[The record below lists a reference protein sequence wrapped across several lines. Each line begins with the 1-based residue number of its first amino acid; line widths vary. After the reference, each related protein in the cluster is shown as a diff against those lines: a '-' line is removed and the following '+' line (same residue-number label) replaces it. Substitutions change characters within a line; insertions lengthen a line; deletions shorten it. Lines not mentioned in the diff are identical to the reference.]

1 MISRHKIA
9 KTAATFGAAMT
20 VMYTAPELQ
29 AQILDLTWDSGNPS
43 ATNPFLNSFA
53 DDPFEI
59 DIDQVV
65 SVASTGAGDVQ
76 QWNDTYGRTMSV
88 GFERNILSATVVALG
103 QTLDPTTFKGAG
115 DGQNTG
121 QLGRDGTFAGT
132 GSAIIGFRE
141 EVDRVGWFRMEYTE
155 EGPII
160 YSDGEYGSG
169 GETLFAGGE
178 PAGGFVTPDTVDV
191 FRGSIVSATLADFA
205 TSDDADASYLPGFT
219 IGSFEA
225 PVWLILTV
233 SRPALQASV
242 SSQVPV
248 LLAWSTRL
256 KHSIGA
262 QNNSKRSACKPRC
275 LTMIK
280 SLTSLS
286 SQQTT
291 LMQVVKFALES
302 AGAVSDLQL
311 TSHGKLTSTKLVG
324 TNKTAI
330 ATQNSDIATPP

>member
-178 PAGGFVTPDTVDV
+178 PAGGFVTPDTVNV
-191 FRGSIVSATLADFA
+191 FRGTVVSATLADFA

-225 PVWLILTV
+225 PVWLIFDGV
-233 SRPALQASV
+233 AS
-242 SSQVPV
+242 
-248 LLAWSTRL
+248 
-256 KHSIGA
+256 GA
-262 QNNSKRSACKPRC
+262 
-275 LTMIK
+275 
-280 SLTSLS
+280 TSFRVES
-286 SQQTT
+286 
-291 LMQVVKFALES
+291 S
-302 AGAVSDLQL
+302 AGTPGLEYTVEAFNWGTEQFEEIGVQTEVFNNDQVLDFPVIAAD
-311 TSHGKLTSTKLVG
+311 HIDAGGEVRARVG
-324 TNKTAI
+324 WRRVGFTINFPWQVNVDQI
-330 ATQNSDIATPP
+330 GWNQ